1 MFCDSVGSS
10 GLIKASVYNVF
21 QYFLKLSAPTT
32 SVYNVLQYFLKLSA
46 PTTSVY
52 NVLQYFLKLS
62 APTTSDKLKQ
72 AANAYEEEVAEEMEL
87 LTLDMVRK
95 IRFLAK
101 EIIIYLLICILCALI
116 YLLICILCALF
127 LCTMRII
134 MRATF
139 PVQKKFL

>member
-10 GLIKASVYNVF
+10 GFIKA
-21 QYFLKLSAPTT
+21 
-32 SVYNVLQYFLKLSA
+32 
-46 PTTSVY
+46 SVY

-101 EIIIYLLICILCALI
+101 EISSTC
-116 YLLICILCALF
+116 
-127 LCTMRII
+127 
-134 MRATF
+134 
-139 PVQKKFL
+139 

>member
-10 GLIKASVYNVF
+10 GFIKA
-21 QYFLKLSAPTT
+21 

-116 YLLICILCALF
+116 YLLMCILCALF
-127 LCTMRII
+127 LCTMRIS

-139 PVQKKFL
+139 LSKRSSCKICHQI